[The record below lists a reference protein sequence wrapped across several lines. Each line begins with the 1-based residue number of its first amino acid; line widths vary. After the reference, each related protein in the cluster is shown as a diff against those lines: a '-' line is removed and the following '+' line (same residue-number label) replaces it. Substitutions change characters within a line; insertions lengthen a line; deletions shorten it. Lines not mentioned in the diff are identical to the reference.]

1 MHGFHAAQL
10 LANQGN
16 IGHGREL
23 EQHQRTG
30 GKELRK
36 QLQYIRLAVFQA
48 EDLAPVGCPA
58 RRIQKEDVRME
69 VPQQMPDRSRACRHT
84 RLDRVSLSDEFRAGN
99 RHVREPQGRE
109 IVPGGIGQLRT
120 HLIVQHPVKHL
131 RECPAIHS
139 QSPGEV
145 CQAALRGSSS
155 HHSLV
160 TGGFRGGALLPG
172 DPKREPQGGNS
183 IPLRHFFPQFPPHFQ
198 GG

>member
-1 MHGFHAAQL
+1 MHSFHAAQL

-30 GKELRK
+30 GEELRK
-36 QLQYIRLAVFQA
+36 ELQYIRLAVFQA

-58 RRIQKEDVRME
+58 RRIQKENVRME
-69 VPQQMPDRSRACRHT
+69 GAQNKREFS
-84 RLDRVSLSDEFRAGN
+84 SDEFRAGN

-109 IVPGGIGQLRT
+109 IVPGGIGQLRA
-120 HLIVQHPVKHL
+120 HLVVQHPVKYL

-155 HHSLV
+155 HRGLV
-160 TGGFRGGALLPG
+160 AGGLGGGALLPG